1 MLFVCLCLFKLF
13 CFICNVASNDS
24 FLRTWSVPQVALT
37 CMAKLRD
44 ERFMFPGNLSSDSI
58 TCLDLIVVKQLS
70 NGACLT
76 ILFKLIMAIL
86 RNESSEALRR
96 RYVTCSVLDFDCVA
110 VYCFGRQTYFCM
122 SLYRQYA
129 LLLSYFQYC
138 LNVVDPDVPTSVLQF
153 LLLSEQDNEY
163 IDLPKV

>member
-1 MLFVCLCLFKLF
+1 MR
-13 CFICNVASNDS
+13 S
-24 FLRTWSVPQVALT
+24 FHQVALT

-44 ERFMFPGNLSSDSI
+44 ERFMFPGSLSSDNI

-96 RYVTCSVLDFDCVA
+96 RYVSSSVTDSDCIA
-110 VYCFGRQTYFCM
+110 VYCFGW
-122 SLYRQYA
+122 
-129 LLLSYFQYC
+129 
-138 LNVVDPDVPTSVLQF
+138 
-153 LLLSEQDNEY
+153 
-163 IDLPKV
+163 

>member
-1 MLFVCLCLFKLF
+1 MLRLFFLVISTILSFCGILRFTLFLYANDLWWDPEFDNHDQNYSLKLLLFVCLSLFKLF
-13 CFICNVASNDS
+13 CFICNIASYDS
-24 FLRTWSVPQVALT
+24 FLRTWNVPQVALT

-70 NGACLT
+70 NGACVT

-96 RYVTCSVLDFDCVA
+96 RYVTHSVIVSDCVA
-110 VYCFGRQTYFCM
+110 VH
-122 SLYRQYA
+122 
-129 LLLSYFQYC
+129 C
-138 LNVVDPDVPTSVLQF
+138 LAG
-153 LLLSEQDNEY
+153 
-163 IDLPKV
+163 

>member
-1 MLFVCLCLFKLF
+1 
-13 CFICNVASNDS
+13 
-24 FLRTWSVPQVALT
+24 
-37 CMAKLRD
+37 MAKLRD
-44 ERFMFPGNLSSDSI
+44 ERFMFPGSLSSDSI

-96 RYVTCSVLDFDCVA
+96 R
-110 VYCFGRQTYFCM
+110 
-122 SLYRQYA
+122 QYA

-153 LLLSEQDNEY
+153 LLLSEQDSEY
-163 IDLPKV
+163 IDLPKIDKEQAELARANFSTLRKEAQSILDLVIC